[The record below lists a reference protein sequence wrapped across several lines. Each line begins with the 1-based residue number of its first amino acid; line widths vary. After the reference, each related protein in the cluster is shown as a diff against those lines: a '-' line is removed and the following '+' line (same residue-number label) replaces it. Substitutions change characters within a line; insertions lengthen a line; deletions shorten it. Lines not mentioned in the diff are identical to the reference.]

1 MRAQCCRRAASP
13 WRHGLRNCEP
23 KRSDNVLQIRKGRR
37 RLAFENNV
45 TDYIISTVL
54 YGLYDGI

>member
-1 MRAQCCRRAASP
+1 MLPTRSKLMAA
-13 WRHGLRNCEP
+13 WAANCEP
-23 KRSDNVLQIRKGRR
+23 KRSDNALQIRKGSP